1 MISLVIPIYNE
12 EETLPLLRDRLVGA
26 APSWQEDWE
35 VILVDDGS
43 SDRSPELMAGLAAA
57 DGRIRV
63 IKLSRNFGHQAAITA
78 GIRHAEGDAVIVLDG
93 DLQDPPE
100 ELHRFL
106 AKWREGYD
114 VVYAVRRQRKEGLL
128 KRFAYATFYR
138 VLAWMADI
146 QIPLDSGDFC
156 LMDRKVVDAM
166 VHELPENVRFVRGLR
181 AYVGF
186 RQVGV
191 EYERQARAA
200 GEAKYGL
207 RGLMKLAVSGL
218 VGFSFLPL
226 RLATYLGFVVAIP
239 SFLLGIFFVV
249 HRVFGFAVFGRY
261 ATETP
266 GLASLAVGMFFLS
279 GVMLIIMGILGEYIG
294 LIYLEVKRRP
304 SYIVEREISQRH
316 GTAEPVAVAEE
327 A

>member
-1 MISLVIPIYNE
+1 VISLVIPIFNE

-26 APSWQEDWE
+26 APSWNEDWE
-35 VILVDDGS
+35 VVLVDDGS
-43 SDRSPELMAGLAAA
+43 RDRSAELMEAIAAA
-57 DGRIRV
+57 DDRFRV
-63 IKLSRNFGHQAAITA
+63 LKLSRNFGHQAAITA
-78 GIRHAEGDAVIVLDG
+78 GIRHAEGEAVIVLDG

-114 VVYAVRRQRKEGLL
+114 VVYAVRRHRKEGLL

-138 VLAWMADI
+138 ILAWMADI
-146 QIPLDSGDFC
+146 RIPLDSGDFC

-191 EYERQARAA
+191 EYERHARAA
-200 GEAKYGL
+200 GEAKYSL
-207 RGLMKLAVSGL
+207 RGLVKLAMSGL

-226 RLATYLGFVVAIP
+226 RLATYLGFLVAIP
-239 SFLLGIFFVV
+239 SFLLGIFFIV
-249 HRVFGFAVFGRY
+249 HRLFGFPVFGRY

-294 LIYLEVKRRP
+294 LIYVEVKRRP
-304 SYIVEREISQRH
+304 SYIVEREISQRQ
-316 GTAEPVAVAEE
+316 GTAGSATA
-327 A
+327 ARR

>member
-26 APSWQEDWE
+26 APSWKEDWE

-43 SDRSPELMAGLAAA
+43 SDRSLALMEEIAAF
-57 DGRIRV
+57 DEHFRV

-78 GIRHAEGDAVIVLDG
+78 GIRHAEGDAVIILDG

-114 VVYAVRRQRKEGLL
+114 VVYAVRRQRKEGPL
-128 KRFAYATFYR
+128 KRLAYATFYR
-138 VLAWMADI
+138 VLSWMADI

-186 RQVGV
+186 RQIGV
-191 EYERQARAA
+191 EYERHARAA
-200 GEAKYGL
+200 GEAKYTF

-226 RLATYLGFVVAIP
+226 RLATYLGFLVAIP
-239 SFLLGIFFVV
+239 SFLLGIFFVA

-304 SYIVEREISQRH
+304 SFIVEREISRRK
-316 GTAEPVAVAEE
+316 GTAAPATA
-327 A
+327 ARR